1 MKKMGSLLLALTLLM
16 SIFVSGV
23 GASGA
28 AKAADNLIRVQIK
41 ADQLSRMAELKGN
54 FGMRWDF
61 GTDGFT
67 TNVTAQQLNALE
79 KMPGVQ
85 VSKVGQA
92 HLMATDLAVKKNAT
106 RSVPSDGTPWGI
118 EAIYHDSSITQTSGG
133 NQVRVAVLDTG
144 TYQDHPDLIQNAEQ
158 CKDFSQNR
166 APIIDGSCTDR
177 NGHGT
182 HVSGTILA
190 NGGADG
196 QGVWGVAPEAKLWS
210 YKVLGNS
217 GFGYSDDIAA
227 AIRHVAD
234 EGERLGVHVVIS
246 MSLGSSTKD
255 TLISDAVDY
264 AVAKGVL
271 VVAAAG
277 NSGPDPDTIGFPGG
291 LANAVGVAALENV
304 QENGTYRAADFS
316 SRGNPATVGD
326 YLIQERDVEVSA
338 PGAAIESTWNDGG
351 YNTISGTS
359 MATPHISG
367 LAAKIWASNPSWTNE
382 NVRQELQQRAQNN
395 DILGGLYAGTG
406 DDIASGFGFPL
417 VSATDQ

>member
-23 GASGA
+23 GAAGA
-28 AKAADNLIRVQIK
+28 ANAAEDLIRVQIK
-41 ADQLSRMAELKGN
+41 ADQLNRVAELKAR

-61 GTDGFT
+61 GAEGFT
-67 TNVTAQQLNALE
+67 TNVTAQQLSALE
-79 KMPGVQ
+79 KIPGVQ

-92 HLMATDLAVKKNAT
+92 RVMGGGPAVKNNAAAT
-106 RSVPSDGTPWGI
+106 PSDGTPWGI
-118 EAIYHDSSITQTSGG
+118 EAIYNDSSITQTSGG
-133 NQVRVAVLDTG
+133 NQIRVAVLDTG

-166 APIIDGSCTDR
+166 APLIDGSCEDK

-196 QGVWGVAPEAKLWS
+196 QGIWGVAPEAKLWS

-227 AIRHVAD
+227 AIRHAAD

-255 TLISDAVDY
+255 SLISDAVDY

-304 QENGTYRAADFS
+304 QENGTYRVADFS
-316 SRGNPATVGD
+316 SRGNPDTVGD
-326 YLIQERDVEVSA
+326 YVIQERDVEVSA
-338 PGAAIESTWNDGG
+338 PGAAIESTWKDGG

-367 LAAKIWASNPSWTNE
+367 LAAKIWASNPTWTNE
-382 NVRQELQQRAQNN
+382 DVRQELQLRAQNN
-395 DILGGLYAGTG
+395 DIQGGLYAGTG

-417 VSATDQ
+417 VTSLDQ